1 MFGRE
6 WVRNMR
12 LNWAEIKD
20 IETLK
25 KGVDGLLNTYR
36 RIFSADLGNLRESMQ
51 ELKLESQRHHIS
63 GKLVQFPSHC
73 GLRWTRN

>member
-1 MFGRE
+1 MSGLE

-12 LNWAEIKD
+12 LNWAEIRD

-36 RIFSADLGNLRESMQ
+36 RIFSELGTLRKSMQ
-51 ELKLESQRHHIS
+51 ELKLESQRHQIS